1 MRRGSR
7 RKSAPFRLPGGT
19 AGDRL
24 SVGLAAYLVLA
35 LVLGGASRD
44 NALRLAVLELAALP
58 LLGMAALRLWD
69 QGLWKA
75 HRFALVIAAAC
86 VAVPLLQL
94 IPLPPGLWQAL
105 PGREQPAL
113 ALEVAGLAP
122 GWTPYSLTPDMTMRS
137 LLALLPPLAVF
148 LAVLAAPRDGVKRM
162 GRLLLGLTAASLA
175 LAAVQLGSGAQAFY
189 PWQVTD
195 PGDVVGFFAN
205 RNHLA
210 TLCLVALPF
219 CALMTGRALRRG
231 PEARSAVG
239 LWSLLGAVIL
249 VALVAIQSRMGVVLA
264 LPMLVASVLV
274 GRMAAGRSAGGP
286 RLLAGIAA
294 GLIAVSVVAW
304 YGSDALLARFYSDTA
319 DQRAEGWPVAFEAAQ
334 AHLPGGAGM
343 GAFDRVYRSV
353 EPLEQ
358 VDETYFNRAHNDYLE
373 TWLEAGWGAAAILI
387 AFLIWYGRRLAELW
401 RAPGGRERAAPAAA
415 AAILAVLAHSFV
427 DYPLRTITIAVVF
440 ALCCALVERRAEPG
454 RERSR

>member
-1 MRRGSR
+1 MSRGSR
-7 RKSAPFRLPGGT
+7 HRRAPARLPGWLG
-19 AGDRL
+19 GDRL
-24 SVGLAAYLVLA
+24 TIGLAAYLVLA
-35 LVLGGASRD
+35 LLLGGASRD

-75 HRFALVIAAAC
+75 HRFALGIAAAC

-105 PGREQPAL
+105 PGREQAAL

-148 LAVLAAPRDGVKRM
+148 LAVLAAPREGVKGL

-175 LAAVQLGSGAQAFY
+175 LAAVQLGSGSQAFY
-189 PWQVTD
+189 PWAVTD

-210 TLCLVALPF
+210 TLCLIALPF
-219 CALMTGRALRRG
+219 CALMMGRAMRRG
-231 PEARSAVG
+231 PEARSTLG

-274 GRMAAGRSAGGP
+274 GRMAAGRGAGGP
-286 RLLAGIAA
+286 RLLAGLAA
-294 GLIAVSVVAW
+294 GLIAVSAVAW

-373 TWLEAGWGAAAILI
+373 TWLEAGWAAIAILI
-387 AFLIWYGRRLAELW
+387 AFLVWYDRRLAELW

>member
-1 MRRGSR
+1 MKPRRHDSPR
-7 RKSAPFRLPGGT
+7 SLLPSWTSNGGMK
-19 AGDRL
+19 L
-24 SVGLAAYLVLA
+24 SLGAYLVLA
-35 LVLGGASRD
+35 LLLGGASRD
-44 NALRLAVLELAALP
+44 NALRLAILELAALP
-58 LLGMAALRLWD
+58 LLGLAALRLLD
-69 QGLWKA
+69 SGLWRK
-75 HRFALVIAAAC
+75 HALALALAGAC
-86 VAVPLLQL
+86 VAIPLLQL
-94 IPLPPGLWQAL
+94 VPLPPAIWSAV
-105 PGREQPAL
+105 PGREQTAL
-113 ALEVAGLAP
+113 ALEITGIAP
-122 GWTPYSLTPDMTMRS
+122 GWAPYSLAPDMTMGS

-148 LAVLAAPRDGVKRM
+148 LSILALPREGAKGFARLLVLLTLTSLGLAA
-162 GRLLLGLTAASLA
+162 L
-175 LAAVQLGSGAQAFY
+175 QLGSGSSAFY
-189 PWQVTD
+189 PWRVTD
-195 PGDVVGFFAN
+195 RGDVVGFFAN

-210 TLCLVALPF
+210 TLCLIALPF
-219 CALMTGRALRRG
+219 CAFLLGRALRRG
-231 PEARSAVG
+231 PEGRTA
-239 LWSLLGAVIL
+239 LWLWAMSIGAVL
-249 VALVAIQSRMGVVLA
+249 VALVAVQSRTGVILA
-264 LPMLVASVLV
+264 LPMLAASVMV
-274 GRMAAGRSAGGP
+274 ARMAAGRQAGGA
-286 RLLAGIAA
+286 RVLAGLAA
-294 GLIAVSVVAW
+294 GLVIVSGVAW
-304 YGSDALLARFYSDTA
+304 YGSDALMARFYSDDA
-319 DQRAEGWPVAFEAAQ
+319 DMRAEGWPVAFEAAQ